1 MLQKEIWLANLN
13 PTKGKEQQGLRP
25 VVIFSGNAM
34 NKFMG
39 LSIILPISSK
49 VKNFEG
55 CIVLDKNKTNGLS
68 VKSEILTFQ
77 IRTIAQER
85 LIKKVGEIDNN
96 TLHLLKQ
103 NLIEILHY

>member
-1 MLQKEIWLANLN
+1 VHTNTTI
-13 PTKGKEQQGLRP
+13 G
-25 VVIFSGNAM
+25 
-34 NKFMG
+34 KFMG

-55 CIVLDKNKTNGLS
+55 CIVLEKNKTNGLS

-85 LIKKVGEIDNN
+85 LIKKIGEIDNN